1 MIRPTFSIYQ
11 SMLIGHFILE
21 TPLAEL
27 KVTASPAGVMSVR
40 PNNRDAV
47 DEDQVLWGE
56 AEITVRQKIISH
68 LALAQEELAAYFRG
82 ELIRF
87 TIPLDL
93 RGTDFQRQV
102 WGELQRI
109 GYGNSC
115 SYQDIAQRINRPK
128 AARAV
133 GAANGANPAAIIV
146 PCHRVI
152 GKNGRL
158 TGYVHGVEMKKYLLD
173 LEQSNGREVV

>member
-1 MIRPTFSIYQ
+1 MIRPTFSICQ
-11 SMLIGHFILE
+11 SMVVGDFILE
-21 TPLAEL
+21 TPVAEL
-27 KVTASPAGVMSVR
+27 KVTASQAGVMSVR
-40 PNNRDAV
+40 PNNREAV
-47 DEDQVLWGE
+47 NEDPDLCGAAE
-56 AEITVRQKIISH
+56 ATVRQEIISH

-87 TIPLDL
+87 TLPLDL

-102 WGELQRI
+102 WGELLRI

-128 AARAV
+128 AVRAV

-158 TGYVHGVEMKKYLLD
+158 TGYAHGIKMKKYLLG
-173 LEQSNGREVV
+173 LEKSSGKEAV